1 MTPNKVKLLDWIKKG
16 QMKHVD
22 RNAIIERNK
31 DLAEY
36 RDWEKAMNSYMAGR
50 RYYNPEVHG
59 PIIAK
64 MYGSDEPFFKK
75 WRDEGY
81 PRRPLRERDEDNPNS
96 LRGYMYSEYY
106 PNEYISYLS
115 YPETEYIIGVGDDER
130 TADWAMTPEHWTKK
144 EYDRRMKAIDDWYEM
159 NYLDPMDLQ

>member
-1 MTPNKVKLLDWIKKG
+1 MTPNKVKLLDWIKG
-16 QMKHVD
+16 QMKRVD
-22 RNAIIERNK
+22 RNAIIERNRE
-31 DLAEY
+31 LAEY
-36 RDWEKAMNSYMAGR
+36 RDWQKAMNSYMAGR

-81 PRRPLRERDEDNPNS
+81 PRRPLRESDEDNPNS
-96 LRGYMYSEYY
+96 LMGYMYNEYY
-106 PNEYISYLS
+106 PSEYMQDLS
-115 YPETEYIIGVGDDER
+115 YPESEYIVGVGDDEAA
-130 TADWAMTPEHWTKK
+130 ADWAMAPKHWNKK

-159 NYLDPMDLQ
+159 NFLDPRDLQ